1 MFSKQSKKKFSKS
14 YYNSIHTCSIYSWSR
29 TRKHSNFAFLQECFK
44 YTPVTEI
51 PTDLSLEGESAY
63 LRLLTELWAEFGQS
77 KELTK
82 EIELRKDL
90 LEVNLLYL
98 ETGDRSLKNDIKI
111 IKAELENL
119 LKQTVTQ
126 VEYDFEKE
134 VNQLS
139 QHLGR
144 SINQKTTTVFEY
156 YSYGRI

>member
-1 MFSKQSKKKFSKS
+1 M
-14 YYNSIHTCSIYSWSR
+14 
-29 TRKHSNFAFLQECFK
+29 
-44 YTPVTEI
+44 
-51 PTDLSLEGESAY
+51 EGESAY